1 MMEKKYIVGID
12 EGTTNARAVLYDVK
26 KKTIVKQ
33 ESRNFKQYYPNPGWV
48 EHDAEEIFKCVESCL
63 NAVLDGLKPEEVYG
77 IGITNQR
84 ESVVAWNKKTGK
96 PAYKSIV
103 WQCRRTEKFCENIPN
118 RMKKII
124 KKKTGLIVD
133 AYFSA
138 SKMKWILD
146 NSEKVRALDE
156 EDNLCFGTIDSFLLY
171 RLTGGK
177 TFATDVTNASRT
189 MLFNINTL
197 CWDEELLKY
206 FGIKKQTLPS
216 IVSNSEILGTA
227 KTAIG
232 EIPIASMIGDQQ
244 SALFGQGCFYKGMA
258 KDTFG
263 TGCFLLYNS
272 GEKPIS
278 SKTLLTDIAWK
289 IGDKTTYALEG
300 SVFNAGSAITW
311 LVENMEMISSPKETN
326 DIDKKAPTNLGV
338 YFIPA
343 FTGLGAPHWKGDV
356 RGSITGLTRG
366 TTKYHIV
373 RACLES
379 MVYSSQDILAYM
391 GDISELR
398 CDGGVTNSDFLLQFL
413 SDLSGLKVTRQKSV
427 EATVLGAVYL
437 AGLATGAFK
446 SLEDISKLIKPAK
459 TFMPKESKEKMIECY
474 EGWKNALEHIY

>member
-1 MMEKKYIVGID
+1 MEKKYIVGID

-26 KKTIVKQ
+26 KKEIIKQ
-33 ESRNFKQYYPNPGWV
+33 ESRNFKQFYPNPGWV
-48 EHDAEEIFKCVESCL
+48 EHDAEEIYKAVESCL
-63 NAVLDGLKPEEVYG
+63 NTVLEGLSAEEIYG

-96 PAYKSIV
+96 PAQKSIV
-103 WQCRRTEKFCENIPN
+103 WQCRRTEKYCESLSPKL
-118 RMKKII
+118 KKII
-124 KKKTGLIVD
+124 KRKTGLIVD

-138 SKMKWILD
+138 SKMKWMLE
-146 NSEKVRALDE
+146 NSEKVRTLNSE
-156 EDNLCFGTIDSFLLY
+156 NNLCFGTIDSFLLFK
-171 RLTGGK
+171 LTNGK
-177 TFATDVTNASRT
+177 VFATDVTNASRT

-197 CWDEELLKY
+197 AWDSELLKV
-206 FGIKKQTLPS
+206 FGIKLESLPKV
-216 IVSNSEILGTA
+216 VSNSEILGMA

-244 SALFGQGCFYKGMA
+244 SALFGQGCFYEGMA

-263 TGCFLLYNS
+263 TGCFLLKNF
-272 GEKPIS
+272 GAKPPF
-278 SKTLLTDIAWK
+278 SKNLLTDIAWK
-289 IGDKTTYALEG
+289 IGNNTTYALEG

-311 LVENMEMISSPKETN
+311 LVENIGVISSPKETN

-343 FTGLGAPHWKGDV
+343 FTGLGAPHWRGEV

-366 TTKYHIV
+366 TNKYHIV

-379 MVYSSQDILAYM
+379 MVYSSQDILNEM
-391 GDISELR
+391 GEISELR

-413 SDLSGLKVTRQKSV
+413 ADLSRIKVTRQKSV
-427 EATVLGAVYL
+427 EATVLGAIYL

-446 SLEDISKLIKPAK
+446 NLEEISGLIKPAK
-459 TFMPKESKEKMIECY
+459 TFLPKMHPDRMQEY
-474 EGWKNALEHIY
+474 YDGWKKALEHLY

>member
-1 MMEKKYIVGID
+1 MEKKYIVGID

-26 KKTIVKQ
+26 KKEIIKQ
-33 ESRNFKQYYPNPGWV
+33 ESKNFKQFYPNPGWV
-48 EHDAEEIFKCVESCL
+48 EHDAEEIYKAVESCL
-63 NAVLDGLKPEEVYG
+63 NTVLEGLSAEEIYG

-96 PAYKSIV
+96 PAQKSIV
-103 WQCRRTEKFCENIPN
+103 WQCRRTEKYCESLSPKL
-118 RMKKII
+118 KKII

-138 SKMKWILD
+138 SKMKWMLE
-146 NSEKVRALDE
+146 NSEKVRTLNSE
-156 EDNLCFGTIDSFLLY
+156 NNLCFGTIDSFLLFK
-171 RLTGGK
+171 LTNGK
-177 TFATDVTNASRT
+177 VFATDVTNASRT

-197 CWDEELLKY
+197 SWDSELLKV
-206 FGIKKQTLPS
+206 FGIKLESLPKV
-216 IVSNSEILGTA
+216 VSNSEILGMA

-244 SALFGQGCFYKGMA
+244 SALFGQGCFYEGMA

-263 TGCFLLYNS
+263 TGCFLLKNF
-272 GEKPIS
+272 GAKPPF
-278 SKTLLTDIAWK
+278 SKNLLTDIAWK
-289 IGDKTTYALEG
+289 IGDNTTYALEG

-311 LVENMEMISSPKETN
+311 LVENIGVISSPKETN

-343 FTGLGAPHWKGDV
+343 FTGLGAPHWRGEV

-366 TTKYHIV
+366 TNKYHIV

-379 MVYSSQDILAYM
+379 MVYSSQDILNEM
-391 GDISELR
+391 GEISELR

-413 SDLSGLKVTRQKSV
+413 ADLSRIKVTRQKSV
-427 EATVLGAVYL
+427 EATVLGAIYL

-446 SLEDISKLIKPAK
+446 NLEEISGLIKPAK
-459 TFMPKESKEKMIECY
+459 TFLPKMHPDKMKEY
-474 EGWKNALEHIY
+474 YDGWKKALEHLY

>member
-1 MMEKKYIVGID
+1 MEKKYIVGID

-26 KKTIVKQ
+26 KKEIIKQ
-33 ESRNFKQYYPNPGWV
+33 ESKNFKQFYPNPGWV
-48 EHDAEEIFKCVESCL
+48 EHDAEEIYKAVETCL
-63 NAVLDGLKPEEVYG
+63 NAVLEGLSAEEIYG

-96 PAYKSIV
+96 PAQKSIV
-103 WQCRRTEKFCENIPN
+103 WQCRRTEKYCESLSPKL
-118 RMKKII
+118 KKII
-124 KKKTGLIVD
+124 KRKTGLIVD

-138 SKMKWILD
+138 SKMKWMLE
-146 NSEKVRALDE
+146 NSEKVRTLNSAN
-156 EDNLCFGTIDSFLLY
+156 NLCFGTIDSFLLFK
-171 RLTGGK
+171 LTNGK
-177 TFATDVTNASRT
+177 VFATDVTNASRT

-197 CWDEELLKY
+197 AWDSELLKV
-206 FGIKKQTLPS
+206 FGIKLESLPKV
-216 IVSNSEILGTA
+216 VSNSEILGMA

-244 SALFGQGCFYKGMA
+244 SALFGQGCFYEGMA

-263 TGCFLLYNS
+263 TGCFLLKNF
-272 GEKPIS
+272 GAKPPF
-278 SKTLLTDIAWK
+278 SKNLLTDIAWK
-289 IGDKTTYALEG
+289 IGDNTTYALEG

-311 LVENMEMISSPKETN
+311 LVENIGVISSPKETN

-343 FTGLGAPHWKGDV
+343 FTGLGAPHWRGEV

-366 TTKYHIV
+366 TNKYHIV

-379 MVYSSQDILAYM
+379 MVYSSQDILNEM
-391 GDISELR
+391 GEISELR

-413 SDLSGLKVTRQKSV
+413 ADLSRIKVTRQKSV
-427 EATVLGAVYL
+427 EATVLGAIYL

-446 SLEDISKLIKPAK
+446 NLEEISGLIKPAK
-459 TFMPKESKEKMIECY
+459 TFLPKMHPDRMQEY
-474 EGWKNALEHIY
+474 YDGWKKALEHLY

>member
-1 MMEKKYIVGID
+1 
-12 EGTTNARAVLYDVK
+12 
-26 KKTIVKQ
+26 
-33 ESRNFKQYYPNPGWV
+33 
-48 EHDAEEIFKCVESCL
+48 
-63 NAVLDGLKPEEVYG
+63 
-77 IGITNQR
+77 
-84 ESVVAWNKKTGK
+84 
-96 PAYKSIV
+96 
-103 WQCRRTEKFCENIPN
+103 
-118 RMKKII
+118 
-124 KKKTGLIVD
+124 
-133 AYFSA
+133 
-138 SKMKWILD
+138 
-146 NSEKVRALDE
+146 
-156 EDNLCFGTIDSFLLY
+156 
-171 RLTGGK
+171 
-177 TFATDVTNASRT
+177 

-343 FTGLGAPHWKGDV
+343 FTGLGAPHWNGDV

>member
-1 MMEKKYIVGID
+1 MEKKYIVGID

-26 KKTIVKQ
+26 KKEIIKQ
-33 ESRNFKQYYPNPGWV
+33 ESKNFKQFYPNPGWV
-48 EHDAEEIFKCVESCL
+48 EHDAEEIYKAVETCL
-63 NAVLDGLKPEEVYG
+63 NAVLEGLSAEEIYG

-96 PAYKSIV
+96 PAQKSIV
-103 WQCRRTEKFCENIPN
+103 WQCRRTEKYCESLSPKL
-118 RMKKII
+118 KKII

-138 SKMKWILD
+138 SKMKWMLE
-146 NSEKVRALDE
+146 NSEKVRTLNSE
-156 EDNLCFGTIDSFLLY
+156 NNLCFGTIDSFLLFK
-171 RLTGGK
+171 LTNGK
-177 TFATDVTNASRT
+177 VFATDVTNASRT

-197 CWDEELLKY
+197 SWDSELLKV
-206 FGIKKQTLPS
+206 FGIKLESLPKV
-216 IVSNSEILGTA
+216 VSNSEILGMA

-244 SALFGQGCFYKGMA
+244 SALFGQGCFYEGMA

-263 TGCFLLYNS
+263 TGCFLLKNF
-272 GEKPIS
+272 GAKPPF
-278 SKTLLTDIAWK
+278 SKKLLTDIAWK
-289 IGDKTTYALEG
+289 IGDNTTYALEG

-311 LVENMEMISSPKETN
+311 LVENIGVISSPKETN

-343 FTGLGAPHWKGDV
+343 FTGLGAPHWRGKV

-366 TTKYHIV
+366 TNKYHIV

-379 MVYSSQDILAYM
+379 MVYSSQDILNEM
-391 GDISELR
+391 GEISELR

-413 SDLSGLKVTRQKSV
+413 ADLSRIKVTRQKSV
-427 EATVLGAVYL
+427 EATVLGAIYL

-446 SLEDISKLIKPAK
+446 NLEEISGLIKPAK
-459 TFMPKESKEKMIECY
+459 TFLPKMHPDRMQEY
-474 EGWKNALEHIY
+474 YDGWKKALEHLY

>member
-1 MMEKKYIVGID
+1 MEKKYIVGID

-26 KKTIVKQ
+26 KKEIIKQ
-33 ESRNFKQYYPNPGWV
+33 ESKNFEQFYPNPGWV
-48 EHDAEEIFKCVESCL
+48 EHDAEEIYKAVETCL
-63 NAVLDGLKPEEVYG
+63 NAVLEGLSAEEIYG

-96 PAYKSIV
+96 PAQKSIV
-103 WQCRRTEKFCENIPN
+103 WQCRRTEKYCESLSPKL
-118 RMKKII
+118 KKII
-124 KKKTGLIVD
+124 KRKTGLIVD

-138 SKMKWILD
+138 SKMKWMLE
-146 NSEKVRALDE
+146 NSEKVRTLNSE
-156 EDNLCFGTIDSFLLY
+156 NNLCFGTIDSFLLFK
-171 RLTGGK
+171 LTNGK
-177 TFATDVTNASRT
+177 VFATDVTNASRT

-197 CWDEELLKY
+197 AWDSELLKV
-206 FGIKKQTLPS
+206 FGIKLESLPKV
-216 IVSNSEILGTA
+216 VSNSEILGMA

-244 SALFGQGCFYKGMA
+244 SALFGQGCFYEGMA

-263 TGCFLLYNS
+263 TGCFLLKNF
-272 GEKPIS
+272 GAKPPF
-278 SKTLLTDIAWK
+278 SKNLLTDIAWK
-289 IGDKTTYALEG
+289 IGDNTTYALEG

-311 LVENMEMISSPKETN
+311 LVENIGVISSPKETN

-343 FTGLGAPHWKGDV
+343 FTGLGAPHWRGEV

-366 TTKYHIV
+366 TNKYHIV

-379 MVYSSQDILAYM
+379 MVYSSQDILNEM
-391 GDISELR
+391 GEISELR

-413 SDLSGLKVTRQKSV
+413 ADLSRIKVTRQKSV
-427 EATVLGAVYL
+427 EATVLGAIYL

-446 SLEDISKLIKPAK
+446 NLEEISGLIKPAK
-459 TFMPKESKEKMIECY
+459 TFLPKMHPDRMQEY
-474 EGWKNALEHIY
+474 YDGWKKALEHLY

>member
-1 MMEKKYIVGID
+1 MEKKYIVGID

-26 KKTIVKQ
+26 KKEIIKQ
-33 ESRNFKQYYPNPGWV
+33 ESKNFKQFYPNPGWV
-48 EHDAEEIFKCVESCL
+48 EHDAEEIYKAVESCL
-63 NAVLDGLKPEEVYG
+63 NTVLEGLSAEEIYG

-96 PAYKSIV
+96 PAQKSIV
-103 WQCRRTEKFCENIPN
+103 WQCRRTEKYCESLSPKL
-118 RMKKII
+118 KKII
-124 KKKTGLIVD
+124 KRKTGLIVD

-138 SKMKWILD
+138 SKMKWMLE
-146 NSEKVRALDE
+146 NSEKVRTLNSE
-156 EDNLCFGTIDSFLLY
+156 NNLCFGTIDSFLLFK
-171 RLTGGK
+171 LTNGK
-177 TFATDVTNASRT
+177 VFATDVTNASRT

-197 CWDEELLKY
+197 AWDSELLKV
-206 FGIKKQTLPS
+206 FGIKLESLPKV
-216 IVSNSEILGTA
+216 VSNSEILGMA

-244 SALFGQGCFYKGMA
+244 SALFGQGCFYEGMA

-263 TGCFLLYNS
+263 TGCFLLKNF
-272 GEKPIS
+272 GAKPLF
-278 SKTLLTDIAWK
+278 SKNLLTDIAWK
-289 IGDKTTYALEG
+289 IGDNTTYALEG

-311 LVENMEMISSPKETN
+311 LVENIGVISSPKETN

-343 FTGLGAPHWKGDV
+343 FTGLGAPHWRGEV

-366 TTKYHIV
+366 TNKYHIV

-379 MVYSSQDILAYM
+379 MVYSSQDILNEM
-391 GDISELR
+391 GEISELR

-413 SDLSGLKVTRQKSV
+413 ADLSRIKVTRQKSV
-427 EATVLGAVYL
+427 EATVLGAIYL

-446 SLEDISKLIKPAK
+446 NLEEISGLIKPAK
-459 TFMPKESKEKMIECY
+459 TFLPKMHPDRMQEY
-474 EGWKNALEHIY
+474 YDGWKKALEHLY

>member
-1 MMEKKYIVGID
+1 MEKKYIVGID

-26 KKTIVKQ
+26 KKEIIKQ
-33 ESRNFKQYYPNPGWV
+33 ESKNFEQFYPNPGWV
-48 EHDAEEIFKCVESCL
+48 EHDAEEIYKAVESCL
-63 NAVLDGLKPEEVYG
+63 NAVLEGLSAEEIYG

-96 PAYKSIV
+96 PAQKSIV
-103 WQCRRTEKFCENIPN
+103 WQCRRTEKYCESLSPKL
-118 RMKKII
+118 KKII

-138 SKMKWILD
+138 SKMKWMLE
-146 NSEKVRALDE
+146 NSEKVRTLNSE
-156 EDNLCFGTIDSFLLY
+156 NNLCFGTIDSFLLFK
-171 RLTGGK
+171 LTNGK
-177 TFATDVTNASRT
+177 VFATDVTNASRT
-189 MLFNINTL
+189 MLFNINIL
-197 CWDEELLKY
+197 SWDSELLKV
-206 FGIKKQTLPS
+206 FGIKLESLPKV
-216 IVSNSEILGTA
+216 VSNSEILGMA

-244 SALFGQGCFYKGMA
+244 SALFGQGCFYEGMA

-263 TGCFLLYNS
+263 TGCFLLKNF
-272 GEKPIS
+272 GAKPPF
-278 SKTLLTDIAWK
+278 SKKLLTDIAWK
-289 IGDKTTYALEG
+289 IGDNTTYALEG

-311 LVENMEMISSPKETN
+311 LVENIGVISSPKETN

-343 FTGLGAPHWKGDV
+343 FTGLGAPHWRGEV

-366 TTKYHIV
+366 TNKYHIV

-379 MVYSSQDILAYM
+379 MVYSSQDILNEM
-391 GDISELR
+391 GEISELR

-413 SDLSGLKVTRQKSV
+413 ADLSRIKVTRQKSV
-427 EATVLGAVYL
+427 EATVLGAIYL

-446 SLEDISKLIKPAK
+446 NLEEISGLIKPAK
-459 TFMPKESKEKMIECY
+459 TFLPKMHPDRMQEY
-474 EGWKNALEHIY
+474 YDGWKKALEHLY

>member
-1 MMEKKYIVGID
+1 MEKKYIVGID

-26 KKTIVKQ
+26 KKEIIKQ
-33 ESRNFKQYYPNPGWV
+33 ESKNFKQFYPNPGWV
-48 EHDAEEIFKCVESCL
+48 EHDAEEIYKAVESCL
-63 NAVLDGLKPEEVYG
+63 NAVLEGLSAEEIYG

-96 PAYKSIV
+96 PAQKSIV
-103 WQCRRTEKFCENIPN
+103 WQCRRTEKYCESLSPKL
-118 RMKKII
+118 KKII

-138 SKMKWILD
+138 SKMKWMLE
-146 NSEKVRALDE
+146 NSEKVRTLNSE
-156 EDNLCFGTIDSFLLY
+156 NNLCFGTIDSFLLFK
-171 RLTGGK
+171 LTNGK
-177 TFATDVTNASRT
+177 VFATDVTNASRT

-197 CWDEELLKY
+197 SWDSELLKV
-206 FGIKKQTLPS
+206 FGIKLESLPKV
-216 IVSNSEILGTA
+216 VSNSEILGMA

-244 SALFGQGCFYKGMA
+244 SALFGQGCFYEGMA

-263 TGCFLLYNS
+263 TGCFLLKNF
-272 GEKPIS
+272 GAKPPF
-278 SKTLLTDIAWK
+278 SKKLLTDIAWK
-289 IGDKTTYALEG
+289 IGDNTTYALEG

-311 LVENMEMISSPKETN
+311 LVENIGVISSPKETN

-343 FTGLGAPHWKGDV
+343 FTGLGAPHWRGEV

-366 TTKYHIV
+366 TNKYHIV

-379 MVYSSQDILAYM
+379 MVYSSQDILNEM
-391 GDISELR
+391 GEISELR

-413 SDLSGLKVTRQKSV
+413 ADLSRIKVTRQKSV
-427 EATVLGAVYL
+427 EATVLGAIYL

-446 SLEDISKLIKPAK
+446 NLEEISGLIKPAK
-459 TFMPKESKEKMIECY
+459 TFLPKMHPDRMQEY
-474 EGWKNALEHIY
+474 YDGWKKALEHLY

>member
-1 MMEKKYIVGID
+1 MEKKYIVGID

-26 KKTIVKQ
+26 KKEIIKQ
-33 ESRNFKQYYPNPGWV
+33 ESKNFKQFYPNPGWV
-48 EHDAEEIFKCVESCL
+48 EHDAEEIYKAVESCL
-63 NAVLDGLKPEEVYG
+63 NAVLEGLSAEEIYG

-96 PAYKSIV
+96 PAQKSIV
-103 WQCRRTEKFCENIPN
+103 WQCRRTEKYCESLSPKL
-118 RMKKII
+118 KKII

-138 SKMKWILD
+138 SKMKWILE
-146 NSEKVRALDE
+146 NSEKVRTLNSE
-156 EDNLCFGTIDSFLLY
+156 NNLCFGTIDSFLLFK
-171 RLTGGK
+171 LTNGK
-177 TFATDVTNASRT
+177 VFATDVTNASRT

-197 CWDEELLKY
+197 AWDSELLKV
-206 FGIKKQTLPS
+206 FGIKLESLPKV
-216 IVSNSEILGTA
+216 VSNSEILGMA

-244 SALFGQGCFYKGMA
+244 SALFGQGCFYEGMA

-263 TGCFLLYNS
+263 TGCFLLKNF
-272 GEKPIS
+272 GAKPPF
-278 SKTLLTDIAWK
+278 SKNLLTDIAWK
-289 IGDKTTYALEG
+289 IGDNTTYALEG

-311 LVENMEMISSPKETN
+311 LVENIGVISSPKETN

-343 FTGLGAPHWKGDV
+343 FTGLGAPHWRGEV

-366 TTKYHIV
+366 TNKYHIV

-379 MVYSSQDILAYM
+379 MVYSSQDILNEM
-391 GDISELR
+391 GEISELR

-413 SDLSGLKVTRQKSV
+413 ADLSRIKVTRQKSV
-427 EATVLGAVYL
+427 EATVLGAIYL

-446 SLEDISKLIKPAK
+446 NLEEISGLIKPAK
-459 TFMPKESKEKMIECY
+459 TFLPKMHPDRMQEY
-474 EGWKNALEHIY
+474 YDGWKKALEHLY

>member
-1 MMEKKYIVGID
+1 MEKKYIVGID

-26 KKTIVKQ
+26 KKEIIKQ
-33 ESRNFKQYYPNPGWV
+33 ESKNFKQFYPNPGWV
-48 EHDAEEIFKCVESCL
+48 EHDAEEIYKAVESCL
-63 NAVLDGLKPEEVYG
+63 NTVLEGLSAEEIYG

-96 PAYKSIV
+96 PAQKSIV
-103 WQCRRTEKFCENIPN
+103 WQCRRTEKYCESLSPKL
-118 RMKKII
+118 KKII

-138 SKMKWILD
+138 SKMKWMLE
-146 NSEKVRALDE
+146 NSEKVRTLNSE
-156 EDNLCFGTIDSFLLY
+156 NNLCFGTIDSFLLFK
-171 RLTGGK
+171 LTNGK
-177 TFATDVTNASRT
+177 VFATDVTNASRT

-197 CWDEELLKY
+197 AWDSELLKV
-206 FGIKKQTLPS
+206 FGIKLESLPKV
-216 IVSNSEILGTA
+216 VSNSEILGMA

-244 SALFGQGCFYKGMA
+244 SALFGQGCFYEGMA

-263 TGCFLLYNS
+263 TGCFLLKNF
-272 GEKPIS
+272 GAKPPF
-278 SKTLLTDIAWK
+278 SKNLLTDIAWK
-289 IGDKTTYALEG
+289 IGDNTTYALEG

-311 LVENMEMISSPKETN
+311 LVENIGVISSPKETN

-343 FTGLGAPHWKGDV
+343 FTGLGAPHWRGEV

-366 TTKYHIV
+366 TNKYHIV

-379 MVYSSQDILAYM
+379 MVYSSQDILNEM
-391 GDISELR
+391 GEISELR

-413 SDLSGLKVTRQKSV
+413 ADLSRIKVTRQKSV
-427 EATVLGAVYL
+427 EATVLGAIYL

-446 SLEDISKLIKPAK
+446 NLEEISGLIKPAK
-459 TFMPKESKEKMIECY
+459 TFLPKMHPDRMQEY
-474 EGWKNALEHIY
+474 YDGWKKALEHLY

>member
-1 MMEKKYIVGID
+1 MEKKYIVGID

-26 KKTIVKQ
+26 KKEIIKQ
-33 ESRNFKQYYPNPGWV
+33 ESKNFKQFYPNPGWV
-48 EHDAEEIFKCVESCL
+48 EHDAEEIYKAVESCL
-63 NAVLDGLKPEEVYG
+63 NTVLEGLSAEEIYG

-96 PAYKSIV
+96 PAQKSIV
-103 WQCRRTEKFCENIPN
+103 WQCRRTEKYCESLSPKL
-118 RMKKII
+118 KKII

-138 SKMKWILD
+138 SKMKWMLE
-146 NSEKVRALDE
+146 NSEKVRTLNSE
-156 EDNLCFGTIDSFLLY
+156 NNLCFGTIDSFLLFK
-171 RLTGGK
+171 LTNGK
-177 TFATDVTNASRT
+177 VFATDVTNASRT

-197 CWDEELLKY
+197 SWDSELLKV
-206 FGIKKQTLPS
+206 FGIKLESLPKV
-216 IVSNSEILGTA
+216 VSNSEILGMA

-244 SALFGQGCFYKGMA
+244 SALFGQGCFYEGMA

-263 TGCFLLYNS
+263 TGCFLLKNF
-272 GEKPIS
+272 GAKPPF
-278 SKTLLTDIAWK
+278 SKNLLTDIAWK
-289 IGDKTTYALEG
+289 IGDNTTYALEG

-311 LVENMEMISSPKETN
+311 LVENIGVISSPKETN

-343 FTGLGAPHWKGDV
+343 FTGLGAPHWRGEV

-366 TTKYHIV
+366 TNKYHIV

-379 MVYSSQDILAYM
+379 MVYSSQDILNEM
-391 GDISELR
+391 GEISELR

-413 SDLSGLKVTRQKSV
+413 ADLSRIKVTRQKSV
-427 EATVLGAVYL
+427 EATVLGAIYL

-446 SLEDISKLIKPAK
+446 NLEEISGLIKPAK
-459 TFMPKESKEKMIECY
+459 TFLPKMHPDRMQEY
-474 EGWKNALEHIY
+474 YDGWKKALEHLY

>member
-1 MMEKKYIVGID
+1 MEKKYIVGID

-26 KKTIVKQ
+26 KKEIIKQ
-33 ESRNFKQYYPNPGWV
+33 ESRNFKQFYPNPGWV
-48 EHDAEEIFKCVESCL
+48 EHDAEEIYKAVESCL
-63 NAVLDGLKPEEVYG
+63 NTVLEGLSAEEIYG

-96 PAYKSIV
+96 PAQKSIV
-103 WQCRRTEKFCENIPN
+103 WQCRRTEKFCESLSPKL
-118 RMKKII
+118 KKII

-138 SKMKWILD
+138 SKMKWMLE
-146 NSEKVRALDE
+146 NSEKVRTLNSE
-156 EDNLCFGTIDSFLLY
+156 NNLCFGTIDSFLLFK
-171 RLTGGK
+171 LTNGK
-177 TFATDVTNASRT
+177 VFATDITNASRT

-197 CWDEELLKY
+197 SWDSELLKV
-206 FGIKKQTLPS
+206 FGIKLESLPKV
-216 IVSNSEILGTA
+216 VSNSEILGMA

-244 SALFGQGCFYKGMA
+244 SALFGQGCFNEGMA

-263 TGCFLLYNS
+263 TGCFLLKNF
-272 GEKPIS
+272 GAKPPF
-278 SKTLLTDIAWK
+278 SKKLLTDIAWK
-289 IGDKTTYALEG
+289 IGDNTTYALEG

-311 LVENMEMISSPKETN
+311 LVENIGVISSPKETN

-343 FTGLGAPHWKGDV
+343 FTGLGAPHWRGEV

-366 TTKYHIV
+366 TNKYHIV

-379 MVYSSQDILAYM
+379 MVYSSQDILNEM
-391 GDISELR
+391 GEISELR

-413 SDLSGLKVTRQKSV
+413 ADLSRIKVTRQKSV
-427 EATVLGAVYL
+427 EATVLGAIYL

-446 SLEDISKLIKPAK
+446 NLEEISGLIKPAK
-459 TFMPKESKEKMIECY
+459 TFLPKMHPDRMQEY
-474 EGWKNALEHIY
+474 YDGWKNALEHLY

>member
-1 MMEKKYIVGID
+1 MEKKYIVGID

-26 KKTIVKQ
+26 KKEIIKQ
-33 ESRNFKQYYPNPGWV
+33 ESKNFKQFYPNPGWV
-48 EHDAEEIFKCVESCL
+48 EHDAEEIYKAVETCL
-63 NAVLDGLKPEEVYG
+63 NAVLEGLSAEEIYG

-96 PAYKSIV
+96 PAQKSIV
-103 WQCRRTEKFCENIPN
+103 WQCRRTEKYCESLSPKL
-118 RMKKII
+118 KKII

-138 SKMKWILD
+138 SKMKWMLE
-146 NSEKVRALDE
+146 NSEKVRTLNSE
-156 EDNLCFGTIDSFLLY
+156 NNLCFGTIDSFLLFK
-171 RLTGGK
+171 LTNGK
-177 TFATDVTNASRT
+177 VFATDVTNASRT

-197 CWDEELLKY
+197 AWDSELLKV
-206 FGIKKQTLPS
+206 FGIKLESLPKV
-216 IVSNSEILGTA
+216 VSNSEILGMA

-244 SALFGQGCFYKGMA
+244 SALFGQGCFYEGMA

-263 TGCFLLYNS
+263 TGCFLLKNF
-272 GEKPIS
+272 GAKPPF
-278 SKTLLTDIAWK
+278 SKKLLTDIAWK
-289 IGDKTTYALEG
+289 IGDNTTYALEG

-311 LVENMEMISSPKETN
+311 LVENIGVISSPKETN

-343 FTGLGAPHWKGDV
+343 FTGLGAPHWRGEV

-366 TTKYHIV
+366 TNKYHIV

-379 MVYSSQDILAYM
+379 MVYSSQDILNEM
-391 GDISELR
+391 GEISELR

-413 SDLSGLKVTRQKSV
+413 ADLSRIKVTRQKSV
-427 EATVLGAVYL
+427 EATVLGAIYL

-446 SLEDISKLIKPAK
+446 NLEEISGLIKPAK
-459 TFMPKESKEKMIECY
+459 TFLPKMHPDRMQEY
-474 EGWKNALEHIY
+474 YDGWKKALEHLY

>member
-1 MMEKKYIVGID
+1 MEKKYIVGID

-26 KKTIVKQ
+26 KKEIIKQ
-33 ESRNFKQYYPNPGWV
+33 ESKNFKQFYPNPGWV
-48 EHDAEEIFKCVESCL
+48 EHDAEEIYKAVETCL
-63 NAVLDGLKPEEVYG
+63 NTVLEGLSAEEIYG

-96 PAYKSIV
+96 PAQKSIV
-103 WQCRRTEKFCENIPN
+103 WQCRRTEKYCESLSPKL
-118 RMKKII
+118 KKII

-138 SKMKWILD
+138 SKMKWMLE
-146 NSEKVRALDE
+146 NSEKVRTLNSE
-156 EDNLCFGTIDSFLLY
+156 NNLCFGTIDSFLLFK
-171 RLTGGK
+171 LTNGK
-177 TFATDVTNASRT
+177 VFATDVTNASRT

-197 CWDEELLKY
+197 SWDSELLKV
-206 FGIKKQTLPS
+206 FGIKLESLPKV
-216 IVSNSEILGTA
+216 VSNSEILGMA

-244 SALFGQGCFYKGMA
+244 SALFGQGCFYEGMA

-263 TGCFLLYNS
+263 TGCFLLKNF
-272 GEKPIS
+272 GAKPPF
-278 SKTLLTDIAWK
+278 SKNLLTDIAWK
-289 IGDKTTYALEG
+289 IGDNTTYALEG

-311 LVENMEMISSPKETN
+311 LVENIGVISSPKETN

-343 FTGLGAPHWKGDV
+343 FTGLGAPHWRGEV

-366 TTKYHIV
+366 TNKYHIV

-379 MVYSSQDILAYM
+379 MVYSSQDILNEM
-391 GDISELR
+391 GEISELR

-413 SDLSGLKVTRQKSV
+413 ADLSRIKVTRQKSV
-427 EATVLGAVYL
+427 EATVLGAIYL

-446 SLEDISKLIKPAK
+446 NLEEISGLIKPAK
-459 TFMPKESKEKMIECY
+459 TFLPKMHPDRMQEY
-474 EGWKNALEHIY
+474 YDGWKKALEHLY

>member
-1 MMEKKYIVGID
+1 MEKKYIVGID

-26 KKTIVKQ
+26 KKEIIKQ
-33 ESRNFKQYYPNPGWV
+33 ESKNFEQFYPNPGWV
-48 EHDAEEIFKCVESCL
+48 EHDAEEIYKAVETCL
-63 NAVLDGLKPEEVYG
+63 NAVLEGLSAEEIYG

-96 PAYKSIV
+96 PAQKSIV
-103 WQCRRTEKFCENIPN
+103 WQCRRTEKYCESLSPKL
-118 RMKKII
+118 KKII

-138 SKMKWILD
+138 SKMKWMLE
-146 NSEKVRALDE
+146 NSEKVRTLNSE
-156 EDNLCFGTIDSFLLY
+156 NNLCFGTIDSFLLFK
-171 RLTGGK
+171 LTNGK
-177 TFATDVTNASRT
+177 VFATDVTNASRT

-197 CWDEELLKY
+197 AWDSELLKV
-206 FGIKKQTLPS
+206 FGIKLESLPKV
-216 IVSNSEILGTA
+216 VSNSEILGMA

-244 SALFGQGCFYKGMA
+244 SALFGQGCFYEGMA

-263 TGCFLLYNS
+263 TGCFLLKNF
-272 GEKPIS
+272 GAKPPF
-278 SKTLLTDIAWK
+278 SKKLLTDIAWK
-289 IGDKTTYALEG
+289 IGDNTTYALEG

-311 LVENMEMISSPKETN
+311 LVENIGVISSPKETN

-343 FTGLGAPHWKGDV
+343 FTGLGAPHWRGEV

-366 TTKYHIV
+366 TNKYHIV

-379 MVYSSQDILAYM
+379 MVYSSQDILNEM
-391 GDISELR
+391 GEISELR

-413 SDLSGLKVTRQKSV
+413 ADLSRIKVTRQKSV
-427 EATVLGAVYL
+427 EATVLGAIYL

-446 SLEDISKLIKPAK
+446 NLEEISGLIKPAK
-459 TFMPKESKEKMIECY
+459 TFLPKMHPDRMQEY
-474 EGWKNALEHIY
+474 YDGWKKALEQLY

>member
-1 MMEKKYIVGID
+1 MEKKYIVGID

-26 KKTIVKQ
+26 KKEIIKQ
-33 ESRNFKQYYPNPGWV
+33 ESKNFKQFYPNPGWV
-48 EHDAEEIFKCVESCL
+48 EHDAEEIYKAVETCL
-63 NAVLDGLKPEEVYG
+63 NAVLEGLSAEEIYG

-96 PAYKSIV
+96 PAQKSIV
-103 WQCRRTEKFCENIPN
+103 WQCRRTEKYCESLSPKL
-118 RMKKII
+118 KKII

-138 SKMKWILD
+138 SKMKWILE
-146 NSEKVRALDE
+146 NSEKVRTLNSE
-156 EDNLCFGTIDSFLLY
+156 NNLCFGTIDSFLLFK
-171 RLTGGK
+171 LTNGK
-177 TFATDVTNASRT
+177 VFATDVTNASRT

-197 CWDEELLKY
+197 SWDSELLKV
-206 FGIKKQTLPS
+206 FGIKLESLPKV
-216 IVSNSEILGTA
+216 VSNSEILGMA

-244 SALFGQGCFYKGMA
+244 SALFGQGCFYEGMA

-263 TGCFLLYNS
+263 TGCFLLKNF
-272 GEKPIS
+272 GAKPPF
-278 SKTLLTDIAWK
+278 SKNLLTDIAWK
-289 IGDKTTYALEG
+289 IGDNTTYALEG

-311 LVENMEMISSPKETN
+311 LVENIDVISSPKETN

-343 FTGLGAPHWKGDV
+343 FTGLGAPHWRGEV

-366 TTKYHIV
+366 TNKYHIV

-379 MVYSSQDILAYM
+379 MVYSSQDILNEM
-391 GDISELR
+391 GEISELR

-413 SDLSGLKVTRQKSV
+413 ADLSRIKVTRQKSV
-427 EATVLGAVYL
+427 EATVLGAIYL

-446 SLEDISKLIKPAK
+446 NLEEISGLIKPAK
-459 TFMPKESKEKMIECY
+459 TFLPKMHPDRMQEY
-474 EGWKNALEHIY
+474 YDGWKKALEHLY

>member
-1 MMEKKYIVGID
+1 MEKKYIVGID

-26 KKTIVKQ
+26 KKEIIKQ
-33 ESRNFKQYYPNPGWV
+33 ESKNFKQFYPNPGWV
-48 EHDAEEIFKCVESCL
+48 EHDAEEIYKAVESCL
-63 NAVLDGLKPEEVYG
+63 NTVLEGLSAEEIYG

-96 PAYKSIV
+96 PAQKSIV
-103 WQCRRTEKFCENIPN
+103 WQCRRTEKYCESLSPKL
-118 RMKKII
+118 KKII

-138 SKMKWILD
+138 SKMKWMLE
-146 NSEKVRALDE
+146 NSEKVRTLNSE
-156 EDNLCFGTIDSFLLY
+156 NNLCFGTIDSFLLFK
-171 RLTGGK
+171 LTNGK
-177 TFATDVTNASRT
+177 VFATDVTNASRT

-197 CWDEELLKY
+197 SWDSELLKV
-206 FGIKKQTLPS
+206 FGIKLESLPKV
-216 IVSNSEILGTA
+216 VSNSEILGMA

-244 SALFGQGCFYKGMA
+244 SALFGQGCFYEGMA

-263 TGCFLLYNS
+263 TGCFLLKNF
-272 GEKPIS
+272 GAKPPF
-278 SKTLLTDIAWK
+278 SKKLLTDIAWK
-289 IGDKTTYALEG
+289 IGDNTTYALEG

-311 LVENMEMISSPKETN
+311 LVENIGVISSPKETN

-343 FTGLGAPHWKGDV
+343 FTGLGAPHWRGEV

-366 TTKYHIV
+366 TNKYHIV

-379 MVYSSQDILAYM
+379 MVYSSQDILNEM
-391 GDISELR
+391 GEISELR

-413 SDLSGLKVTRQKSV
+413 ADLSRIKVTRQKSV
-427 EATVLGAVYL
+427 EATVLGAIYL

-446 SLEDISKLIKPAK
+446 NLEEISGLIKPAK
-459 TFMPKESKEKMIECY
+459 TFLPKMHPDRMQEY
-474 EGWKNALEHIY
+474 YDGWKKALEHLY

>member
-1 MMEKKYIVGID
+1 MEKKYIVGID

-26 KKTIVKQ
+26 KKEIIKQ
-33 ESRNFKQYYPNPGWV
+33 ESKNFKQFYPNPGWV
-48 EHDAEEIFKCVESCL
+48 EHDAEEIYKAVETCL
-63 NAVLDGLKPEEVYG
+63 NAVLEGLSAEEIYG

-96 PAYKSIV
+96 PAQKSIV
-103 WQCRRTEKFCENIPN
+103 WQCRRTEKYCESLSPKL
-118 RMKKII
+118 KKII

-138 SKMKWILD
+138 SKMKWMLE
-146 NSEKVRALDE
+146 NSEKVRTLNSDN
-156 EDNLCFGTIDSFLLY
+156 NLCFGTIDSFLLFK
-171 RLTGGK
+171 LTNGK
-177 TFATDVTNASRT
+177 VFATDVTNASRT

-197 CWDEELLKY
+197 AWDSELLKV
-206 FGIKKQTLPS
+206 FGIKLESLPKV
-216 IVSNSEILGTA
+216 VSNSEILGMA

-244 SALFGQGCFYKGMA
+244 SALFGQGCFYEGMA

-263 TGCFLLYNS
+263 TGCFLLKNF
-272 GEKPIS
+272 GAKPPF
-278 SKTLLTDIAWK
+278 SKKLLTDIAWK
-289 IGDKTTYALEG
+289 IGDNTTYALEG

-311 LVENMEMISSPKETN
+311 LVENIGVISSPKETN

-343 FTGLGAPHWKGDV
+343 FTGLGAPHWRGEV

-366 TTKYHIV
+366 TNKYHIV

-379 MVYSSQDILAYM
+379 MVYSSQDILNEM
-391 GDISELR
+391 GEISELR

-413 SDLSGLKVTRQKSV
+413 ADLSRIKVTRQKSV
-427 EATVLGAVYL
+427 EATVLGAIYL

-446 SLEDISKLIKPAK
+446 NLEEISGLIKPAK
-459 TFMPKESKEKMIECY
+459 TFLPKMHPDRMQEY
-474 EGWKNALEHIY
+474 YDGWKKALEHLY

>member
-1 MMEKKYIVGID
+1 MEKKYIVGID

-26 KKTIVKQ
+26 KKEIIKQ
-33 ESRNFKQYYPNPGWV
+33 ESKNFKQFYPNPGWV
-48 EHDAEEIFKCVESCL
+48 EHDAEEIYKAVESCL
-63 NAVLDGLKPEEVYG
+63 NAVLEGLSAEEIYG

-96 PAYKSIV
+96 PAQKSIV
-103 WQCRRTEKFCENIPN
+103 WQCRRTEKYCESLSPKL
-118 RMKKII
+118 KKII
-124 KKKTGLIVD
+124 KRKTGLIVD

-138 SKMKWILD
+138 SKMKWMLE
-146 NSEKVRALDE
+146 NSEKVRTLNSE
-156 EDNLCFGTIDSFLLY
+156 NNLCFGTIDSFLLFK
-171 RLTGGK
+171 LTNGK
-177 TFATDVTNASRT
+177 VFATDVTNASRT

-197 CWDEELLKY
+197 SWDSELLKV
-206 FGIKKQTLPS
+206 FGIKLESLPKV
-216 IVSNSEILGTA
+216 VSNSEILGMA

-244 SALFGQGCFYKGMA
+244 SALFGQGCFYEGMA

-263 TGCFLLYNS
+263 TGCFLLKNF
-272 GEKPIS
+272 GAKPPF
-278 SKTLLTDIAWK
+278 SKNLLTDIAWK
-289 IGDKTTYALEG
+289 IGDNTTYALEG

-311 LVENMEMISSPKETN
+311 LVENIGVISSPKETN

-343 FTGLGAPHWKGDV
+343 FTGLGAPHWRGEV

-366 TTKYHIV
+366 TNKYHIV

-379 MVYSSQDILAYM
+379 MVYSSQDILNEM
-391 GDISELR
+391 GEISELR

-413 SDLSGLKVTRQKSV
+413 ADLSRIKVTRQKSV
-427 EATVLGAVYL
+427 EATVLGAIYL

-446 SLEDISKLIKPAK
+446 NLEEISGLIKPAK
-459 TFMPKESKEKMIECY
+459 TFLPKMHPDRMQEY
-474 EGWKNALEHIY
+474 YDGWKKALEHLY

>member
-1 MMEKKYIVGID
+1 MEKKYIVGID

-26 KKTIVKQ
+26 KKEIIKQ
-33 ESRNFKQYYPNPGWV
+33 ESKNFKQFYPNPGWV
-48 EHDAEEIFKCVESCL
+48 EHDAEEIYKAVESCL
-63 NAVLDGLKPEEVYG
+63 NTVLEGLSAEEIYG

-96 PAYKSIV
+96 PAQKSIV
-103 WQCRRTEKFCENIPN
+103 WQCRRTEKYCESLSPKL
-118 RMKKII
+118 KKII

-138 SKMKWILD
+138 SKMKWMLE
-146 NSEKVRALDE
+146 NSEKVRTLNSE
-156 EDNLCFGTIDSFLLY
+156 NNLCFGTIDSFLLFK
-171 RLTGGK
+171 LTNGK
-177 TFATDVTNASRT
+177 VFATDVTNASRT

-197 CWDEELLKY
+197 SWDSELLKV
-206 FGIKKQTLPS
+206 FGIKLESLPKV
-216 IVSNSEILGTA
+216 VSNSEILGMA

-244 SALFGQGCFYKGMA
+244 SALFGQGCFYEGMA

-263 TGCFLLYNS
+263 TGCFLLKNF
-272 GEKPIS
+272 GAKPPF
-278 SKTLLTDIAWK
+278 SKNLLTDIAWK
-289 IGDKTTYALEG
+289 IGDNTTYALEG

-311 LVENMEMISSPKETN
+311 LVENIGVISSPKETN

-343 FTGLGAPHWKGDV
+343 FTGLGAPHWRGEV
-356 RGSITGLTRG
+356 RGSITGFTRG
-366 TTKYHIV
+366 TNKYHIV

-379 MVYSSQDILAYM
+379 MVYSSQDILNEM
-391 GDISELR
+391 GEISELR

-413 SDLSGLKVTRQKSV
+413 ADLSRIKVTRQKSV
-427 EATVLGAVYL
+427 EATVLGAIYL

-446 SLEDISKLIKPAK
+446 NLEEISGLIKPAK
-459 TFMPKESKEKMIECY
+459 TFLPKMHPDRMQEY
-474 EGWKNALEHIY
+474 YDGWKKALEHLY

>member
-1 MMEKKYIVGID
+1 MEKKYIVGID

-26 KKTIVKQ
+26 KKEIIKQ
-33 ESRNFKQYYPNPGWV
+33 ESKNFKQFYPNPGWV
-48 EHDAEEIFKCVESCL
+48 EHDAEEIYKAVESCL
-63 NAVLDGLKPEEVYG
+63 NTVLEGLSAEEIYG

-96 PAYKSIV
+96 PAQKSIV
-103 WQCRRTEKFCENIPN
+103 WQCRRTEKYCESLSPKL
-118 RMKKII
+118 KKII

-138 SKMKWILD
+138 SKMKWMLE
-146 NSEKVRALDE
+146 NSEKVRTLNSE
-156 EDNLCFGTIDSFLLY
+156 NNLCFGTIDSFLLFK
-171 RLTGGK
+171 LTNGK
-177 TFATDVTNASRT
+177 VFATDVTNASRT

-197 CWDEELLKY
+197 AWDSELLKV
-206 FGIKKQTLPS
+206 FGIKLESLPKV
-216 IVSNSEILGTA
+216 VSNSEILGMA

-244 SALFGQGCFYKGMA
+244 SALFGQGCFYEGMA

-263 TGCFLLYNS
+263 TGCFLLKNF
-272 GEKPIS
+272 GAKPPF
-278 SKTLLTDIAWK
+278 SKKLLTDIAWK
-289 IGDKTTYALEG
+289 IGDNTTYALEG

-311 LVENMEMISSPKETN
+311 LVENIGVISSPKETN

-343 FTGLGAPHWKGDV
+343 FTGLGAPHWRGEV

-366 TTKYHIV
+366 TNKYHIV

-379 MVYSSQDILAYM
+379 MVYSSQDILNEM
-391 GDISELR
+391 GEISELR

-413 SDLSGLKVTRQKSV
+413 ADLSRIKVTRQKSV
-427 EATVLGAVYL
+427 EATVLGAIYL

-446 SLEDISKLIKPAK
+446 NLEEISGLIKPAK
-459 TFMPKESKEKMIECY
+459 TFLPKMHPDRMQEY
-474 EGWKNALEHIY
+474 YDGWKKALEHLY

>member
-1 MMEKKYIVGID
+1 MEKKYIVGID

-26 KKTIVKQ
+26 KKEIIKQ
-33 ESRNFKQYYPNPGWV
+33 ESKNFKQFYPNPGWV
-48 EHDAEEIFKCVESCL
+48 EHDAEEIYKAVETCL
-63 NAVLDGLKPEEVYG
+63 NAVLEGLSAEEIYG

-96 PAYKSIV
+96 PAQKSIV
-103 WQCRRTEKFCENIPN
+103 WQCRRTEKYCESLSPKL
-118 RMKKII
+118 KKII

-138 SKMKWILD
+138 SKMKWMLE
-146 NSEKVRALDE
+146 NSEKVRTLNSE
-156 EDNLCFGTIDSFLLY
+156 NNLCFGTIDSFLLFK
-171 RLTGGK
+171 LTNGK
-177 TFATDVTNASRT
+177 VFATDVTNASRT

-197 CWDEELLKY
+197 SWDSELLKV
-206 FGIKKQTLPS
+206 FGIKLESLPKV
-216 IVSNSEILGTA
+216 VSNSEILGMA

-244 SALFGQGCFYKGMA
+244 SALFGQGCFYEGMA

-263 TGCFLLYNS
+263 TGCFLLKNF
-272 GEKPIS
+272 GAKPPF
-278 SKTLLTDIAWK
+278 SKKLLTDIAWK
-289 IGDKTTYALEG
+289 IGDNTTYALEG

-311 LVENMEMISSPKETN
+311 LVENIGVISSPKETN

-343 FTGLGAPHWKGDV
+343 FTGLGAPHWRGEV

-366 TTKYHIV
+366 TNKYHIV

-379 MVYSSQDILAYM
+379 MVYSSQDILNEM
-391 GDISELR
+391 GEISELR

-413 SDLSGLKVTRQKSV
+413 ADLSRIKVTRQKSV
-427 EATVLGAVYL
+427 EATVLGAIYL

-446 SLEDISKLIKPAK
+446 NLEEISGLIKPAK
-459 TFMPKESKEKMIECY
+459 TFLPKMHPDRMQEY
-474 EGWKNALEHIY
+474 YDGWKKALEHLY

>member
-1 MMEKKYIVGID
+1 MEKKYIVGID

-26 KKTIVKQ
+26 KKEIIKQ
-33 ESRNFKQYYPNPGWV
+33 ESKNFKQFYPNPGWV
-48 EHDAEEIFKCVESCL
+48 EHDAEEIYKAVESCL
-63 NAVLDGLKPEEVYG
+63 NAVLEGLSAEEIYG

-96 PAYKSIV
+96 PAQKSIV
-103 WQCRRTEKFCENIPN
+103 WQCRRTEKYCESLSPKL
-118 RMKKII
+118 KKII

-138 SKMKWILD
+138 SKMKWMLE
-146 NSEKVRALDE
+146 NSEKVRTLNSE
-156 EDNLCFGTIDSFLLY
+156 NNLCFGTIDSFLLFK
-171 RLTGGK
+171 LTNGK
-177 TFATDVTNASRT
+177 VFATDVTNASRT

-197 CWDEELLKY
+197 SWDSELLKV
-206 FGIKKQTLPS
+206 FGIKLESLPKV
-216 IVSNSEILGTA
+216 VSNSEILGMA

-244 SALFGQGCFYKGMA
+244 SALFGQGCFYEGMA

-263 TGCFLLYNS
+263 TGCFLLKNF
-272 GEKPIS
+272 GAKPLF
-278 SKTLLTDIAWK
+278 SKNLLTDIAWK
-289 IGDKTTYALEG
+289 IGDNTTYALEG

-311 LVENMEMISSPKETN
+311 LVENIGVISSPKETN

-343 FTGLGAPHWKGDV
+343 FTGLGAPHWRGEV

-366 TTKYHIV
+366 TNKYHIV

-379 MVYSSQDILAYM
+379 MVYSSQDILNEM
-391 GDISELR
+391 GEISELR

-413 SDLSGLKVTRQKSV
+413 ADLSRIKVTRQKSV
-427 EATVLGAVYL
+427 EATVLGAIYL

-446 SLEDISKLIKPAK
+446 NLEEISGLIKPAK
-459 TFMPKESKEKMIECY
+459 TFLPKMHPDRMQEY
-474 EGWKNALEHIY
+474 YDGWKKALEHLY

>member
-1 MMEKKYIVGID
+1 MEKKYIVGID

-26 KKTIVKQ
+26 KKEIIKQ
-33 ESRNFKQYYPNPGWV
+33 ESRNFKQFYPNPGWV
-48 EHDAEEIFKCVESCL
+48 EHDAEEIYKAVESCL
-63 NAVLDGLKPEEVYG
+63 NAVLEGLSAEEIYG

-96 PAYKSIV
+96 PAQKSIV
-103 WQCRRTEKFCENIPN
+103 WQCRRTEKYCESLSPKL
-118 RMKKII
+118 KKII

-138 SKMKWILD
+138 SKMKWMLE
-146 NSEKVRALDE
+146 NSEKVRTLNSDN
-156 EDNLCFGTIDSFLLY
+156 NLCFGTIDSFLLFK
-171 RLTGGK
+171 LTNGK
-177 TFATDVTNASRT
+177 VFATDVTNASRT

-197 CWDEELLKY
+197 SWDSELLKV
-206 FGIKKQTLPS
+206 FGIKLESLPKV
-216 IVSNSEILGTA
+216 VSNSEILGMA

-244 SALFGQGCFYKGMA
+244 SALFGQGCFYEGMA

-263 TGCFLLYNS
+263 TGCFLLKNF
-272 GEKPIS
+272 GAKPPF
-278 SKTLLTDIAWK
+278 SKNLLTDIAWK
-289 IGDKTTYALEG
+289 IGDNTTYALEG

-311 LVENMEMISSPKETN
+311 LVENIGVISSPKETN

-343 FTGLGAPHWKGDV
+343 FTGLGAPHWRGEV

-366 TTKYHIV
+366 TNKYHIV

-379 MVYSSQDILAYM
+379 MVYSSQDILNEM
-391 GDISELR
+391 GEISELR

-413 SDLSGLKVTRQKSV
+413 ADLSRIKVTRQKSV
-427 EATVLGAVYL
+427 EATVLGAIYL

-446 SLEDISKLIKPAK
+446 NLEEISGLIKPAK
-459 TFMPKESKEKMIECY
+459 TFLPKMHPDRMQEY
-474 EGWKNALEHIY
+474 YDGWKKALEHLY

>member
-1 MMEKKYIVGID
+1 MEKKYIVGID

-26 KKTIVKQ
+26 KKEIIKQ
-33 ESRNFKQYYPNPGWV
+33 ESKNFKQFYPNPGWV
-48 EHDAEEIFKCVESCL
+48 EHDAEEIYKAVESCL
-63 NAVLDGLKPEEVYG
+63 NTELEGLSAEEIYG

-96 PAYKSIV
+96 PAQKSIV
-103 WQCRRTEKFCENIPN
+103 WQCRRTEKYCESLSPKL
-118 RMKKII
+118 KKII

-138 SKMKWILD
+138 SKMKWMLE
-146 NSEKVRALDE
+146 NSEKVRTLNSE
-156 EDNLCFGTIDSFLLY
+156 NNLCFGTIDSFLLFK
-171 RLTGGK
+171 LTNGK
-177 TFATDVTNASRT
+177 VFATDVTNASRT

-197 CWDEELLKY
+197 SWDSELLKV
-206 FGIKKQTLPS
+206 FGIKLESLPKV
-216 IVSNSEILGTA
+216 VSNSEILGMA
-227 KTAIG
+227 KTDIG

-244 SALFGQGCFYKGMA
+244 SALFGQGCFYEGMA

-263 TGCFLLYNS
+263 TGCFLLKNF
-272 GEKPIS
+272 GAKPPF
-278 SKTLLTDIAWK
+278 SKKLLTDIAWK
-289 IGDKTTYALEG
+289 IGDNTTYALEG

-311 LVENMEMISSPKETN
+311 LVENIGVISSPKETN

-343 FTGLGAPHWKGDV
+343 FTGLGAPHWRGEV

-366 TTKYHIV
+366 TNKYHIV

-379 MVYSSQDILAYM
+379 MVYSSQDILNEM
-391 GDISELR
+391 GEISELR

-413 SDLSGLKVTRQKSV
+413 ADLSRIKVTRQKSV
-427 EATVLGAVYL
+427 EATVLGAIYL

-446 SLEDISKLIKPAK
+446 NLEEISRLIKPAK
-459 TFMPKESKEKMIECY
+459 TFLPKMHPDRMQEY
-474 EGWKNALEHIY
+474 YDGWKKALEHLY

>member
-1 MMEKKYIVGID
+1 MEKKYIVGID

-26 KKTIVKQ
+26 KKEIIKQ
-33 ESRNFKQYYPNPGWV
+33 ESKNFKQFYPNPGWV
-48 EHDAEEIFKCVESCL
+48 EHDAEEIYKAVETCL
-63 NAVLDGLKPEEVYG
+63 NAVLEGLSAEEIYG

-96 PAYKSIV
+96 PAQKSIV
-103 WQCRRTEKFCENIPN
+103 WQCRRTEKYCESLSPKL
-118 RMKKII
+118 KKII
-124 KKKTGLIVD
+124 KRKTGLIVD

-138 SKMKWILD
+138 SKMKWMLE
-146 NSEKVRALDE
+146 NSEKVRTLNSE
-156 EDNLCFGTIDSFLLY
+156 NNLCFGTIDSFLLFK
-171 RLTGGK
+171 LTNGK
-177 TFATDVTNASRT
+177 VFATDVTNASRT

-197 CWDEELLKY
+197 AWDSELLKV
-206 FGIKKQTLPS
+206 FGIKLESLPKV
-216 IVSNSEILGTA
+216 VSNSEILGMA

-244 SALFGQGCFYKGMA
+244 SALFGQGCFYEGMA

-263 TGCFLLYNS
+263 TGCFLLKNF
-272 GEKPIS
+272 GAKPPF
-278 SKTLLTDIAWK
+278 SKNLLTDIAWK
-289 IGDKTTYALEG
+289 IGDNTTYALEG

-311 LVENMEMISSPKETN
+311 LVENIGVISSPKETN

-343 FTGLGAPHWKGDV
+343 FTGLGAPHWRGEV

-366 TTKYHIV
+366 TNKYHIV

-379 MVYSSQDILAYM
+379 MVYSSQDILNEM
-391 GDISELR
+391 GEISELR

-413 SDLSGLKVTRQKSV
+413 ADLSRIKVTRQKSV
-427 EATVLGAVYL
+427 EATVLGAIYL

-446 SLEDISKLIKPAK
+446 NLEEISGLIKPAK
-459 TFMPKESKEKMIECY
+459 TFLPKMHPDRMQEY
-474 EGWKNALEHIY
+474 YDGWKKALEHLY

>member
-1 MMEKKYIVGID
+1 MEKKYIVGID

-26 KKTIVKQ
+26 KKEIIKQ
-33 ESRNFKQYYPNPGWV
+33 ESKNFKQFYPNPGWV
-48 EHDAEEIFKCVESCL
+48 EHDAEEIYKAVESCL
-63 NAVLDGLKPEEVYG
+63 NAVLEGLSAEEIYG

-96 PAYKSIV
+96 PAQKSIV
-103 WQCRRTEKFCENIPN
+103 WQCRRTEKYCESLSPKL
-118 RMKKII
+118 KKII
-124 KKKTGLIVD
+124 KRKTGLIVD

-138 SKMKWILD
+138 SKMKWMLE
-146 NSEKVRALDE
+146 NSEKVRTLNSE
-156 EDNLCFGTIDSFLLY
+156 NNLCFGTIDSFLLFK
-171 RLTGGK
+171 LTNGK
-177 TFATDVTNASRT
+177 VFATDVTNASRT

-197 CWDEELLKY
+197 AWDSELLKV
-206 FGIKKQTLPS
+206 FGIKLESLPKV
-216 IVSNSEILGTA
+216 VSNSEILGMA

-244 SALFGQGCFYKGMA
+244 SALFGQGCFYEGMA

-263 TGCFLLYNS
+263 TGCFLLKNF
-272 GEKPIS
+272 GAKPPF
-278 SKTLLTDIAWK
+278 SKKLLTDIAWK
-289 IGDKTTYALEG
+289 IGDNTTYALEG

-311 LVENMEMISSPKETN
+311 LVENIGVISSPKETN

-343 FTGLGAPHWKGDV
+343 FTGLGAPHWRGEV

-366 TTKYHIV
+366 TNKYHIV

-379 MVYSSQDILAYM
+379 MVYSSQDILNEM
-391 GDISELR
+391 GEISELR

-413 SDLSGLKVTRQKSV
+413 ADLSRIKVTRQKSV
-427 EATVLGAVYL
+427 EATVLGAIYL

-446 SLEDISKLIKPAK
+446 NLEEISGLIKPAK
-459 TFMPKESKEKMIECY
+459 TFLPKMHPDRMQEY
-474 EGWKNALEHIY
+474 YDGWKKALEHLY

>member
-1 MMEKKYIVGID
+1 MEKKYIVGID

-26 KKTIVKQ
+26 KKEIIKQ
-33 ESRNFKQYYPNPGWV
+33 ESKNFKQFYPNPGWV
-48 EHDAEEIFKCVESCL
+48 EHDAEEIYKAVETCL
-63 NAVLDGLKPEEVYG
+63 NAVLEGLSAEEIYG

-96 PAYKSIV
+96 PAQKSIV
-103 WQCRRTEKFCENIPN
+103 WQCRRTEKYCESLSPKL
-118 RMKKII
+118 KKII

-138 SKMKWILD
+138 SKMKWILE
-146 NSEKVRALDE
+146 NSEKVRTLNSE
-156 EDNLCFGTIDSFLLY
+156 NNLCFGTIDSFLLFK
-171 RLTGGK
+171 LTNGK
-177 TFATDVTNASRT
+177 VFATDVTNASRT

-197 CWDEELLKY
+197 SWDSELLKV
-206 FGIKKQTLPS
+206 FGIKLESLPKV
-216 IVSNSEILGTA
+216 VSNSEILGMA

-244 SALFGQGCFYKGMA
+244 SALFGQGCFYEGMA

-263 TGCFLLYNS
+263 TGCFLLKNF
-272 GEKPIS
+272 GVKPPF
-278 SKTLLTDIAWK
+278 SKNLLTDIAWK
-289 IGDKTTYALEG
+289 IGDNTTYALEG

-311 LVENMEMISSPKETN
+311 LVENIGVISSPKETN

-343 FTGLGAPHWKGDV
+343 FTGLGAPHWRGEV

-366 TTKYHIV
+366 TNKYHIV

-379 MVYSSQDILAYM
+379 MVYSSQDILNEM
-391 GDISELR
+391 GEISELR

-413 SDLSGLKVTRQKSV
+413 ADLSRIKVTRQKSV
-427 EATVLGAVYL
+427 EATVLGAIYL

-446 SLEDISKLIKPAK
+446 NLEEISGLIKPAK
-459 TFMPKESKEKMIECY
+459 TFLPKMHPDRMQEY
-474 EGWKNALEHIY
+474 YDGWKKALEHLY

>member
-1 MMEKKYIVGID
+1 MEKKYIVGID

-26 KKTIVKQ
+26 KKEIIKQ
-33 ESRNFKQYYPNPGWV
+33 ESKNFKQFYPNPGWV
-48 EHDAEEIFKCVESCL
+48 EHDAEEIYKAVESCL
-63 NAVLDGLKPEEVYG
+63 NTVLEGLSAEEIYG

-96 PAYKSIV
+96 PAQKSIV
-103 WQCRRTEKFCENIPN
+103 WQCRRTEKYCESLSPKL
-118 RMKKII
+118 KKII
-124 KKKTGLIVD
+124 KRKTGLIVD

-138 SKMKWILD
+138 SKMKWMLE
-146 NSEKVRALDE
+146 NSEKVRTLNSE
-156 EDNLCFGTIDSFLLY
+156 NNLCFGTIDSFLLFK
-171 RLTGGK
+171 LTNGK
-177 TFATDVTNASRT
+177 VFATDVTNASRT

-197 CWDEELLKY
+197 SWDSELLKV
-206 FGIKKQTLPS
+206 FGIKLESLPKV
-216 IVSNSEILGTA
+216 VSNSEILGMA

-244 SALFGQGCFYKGMA
+244 SALFGQGCFYEGMA

-263 TGCFLLYNS
+263 TGCFLLKNF
-272 GEKPIS
+272 GAKPPF
-278 SKTLLTDIAWK
+278 SKKLLTDIAWK
-289 IGDKTTYALEG
+289 IGDNTTYALEG

-311 LVENMEMISSPKETN
+311 LVENIGVISSPKETN

-343 FTGLGAPHWKGDV
+343 FTGLGAPHWRGEV

-366 TTKYHIV
+366 TNKYHIV

-379 MVYSSQDILAYM
+379 MVYSSQDILNEM
-391 GDISELR
+391 GEISELR

-413 SDLSGLKVTRQKSV
+413 ADLSRIKVTRQKSV
-427 EATVLGAVYL
+427 EATVLGAIYL

-446 SLEDISKLIKPAK
+446 NLEEISGLIKPAK
-459 TFMPKESKEKMIECY
+459 TFLPKMHPDRMQEY
-474 EGWKNALEHIY
+474 YDGWKKALEHLY

>member
-1 MMEKKYIVGID
+1 MEKKYIVGID

-26 KKTIVKQ
+26 KKEIIKQ
-33 ESRNFKQYYPNPGWV
+33 ESKNFKQFYPNPGWV
-48 EHDAEEIFKCVESCL
+48 EHDAEEIYKAVESCL
-63 NAVLDGLKPEEVYG
+63 NAVLEGLSAEEIYG

-96 PAYKSIV
+96 PAQKSIV
-103 WQCRRTEKFCENIPN
+103 WQCRRTEKYCESLSPKL
-118 RMKKII
+118 KKII

-138 SKMKWILD
+138 SKMKWMLE
-146 NSEKVRALDE
+146 NSEKVRTLNSE
-156 EDNLCFGTIDSFLLY
+156 NNLCFGTIDSFLLFK
-171 RLTGGK
+171 LTNGK
-177 TFATDVTNASRT
+177 VFATDVTNASRT

-197 CWDEELLKY
+197 SWDSELLKV
-206 FGIKKQTLPS
+206 FGIKLESLPKV
-216 IVSNSEILGTA
+216 VSNSEILGMA

-244 SALFGQGCFYKGMA
+244 SALFGQGCFYEGMA

-263 TGCFLLYNS
+263 TGCFLLKNF
-272 GEKPIS
+272 GVKPPF
-278 SKTLLTDIAWK
+278 SKNLLTDIAWK
-289 IGDKTTYALEG
+289 IGDNTTYALEG

-311 LVENMEMISSPKETN
+311 LVENIGVISSPKETN

-343 FTGLGAPHWKGDV
+343 FTGLGAPHWRGEV

-366 TTKYHIV
+366 TNKYHIV

-379 MVYSSQDILAYM
+379 MVYSSQDILNEM
-391 GDISELR
+391 GEISELR

-413 SDLSGLKVTRQKSV
+413 ADLSRIKVTRQKSV
-427 EATVLGAVYL
+427 EATVLGAIYL

-446 SLEDISKLIKPAK
+446 NLEEISGLIKPAK
-459 TFMPKESKEKMIECY
+459 TFLPKMHPDRMQEY
-474 EGWKNALEHIY
+474 YDGWKKALEHLY

>member
-1 MMEKKYIVGID
+1 MEKKYIVGID

-26 KKTIVKQ
+26 KKEIIKQ
-33 ESRNFKQYYPNPGWV
+33 ESKNFKQFYPNPGWV
-48 EHDAEEIFKCVESCL
+48 EHDAEEIYKAVESCL
-63 NAVLDGLKPEEVYG
+63 NAVLEGLSAEEIYG

-96 PAYKSIV
+96 PAQKSIV
-103 WQCRRTEKFCENIPN
+103 WQCRRTEKYCESLSPKL
-118 RMKKII
+118 KKII

-138 SKMKWILD
+138 SKMKWILE
-146 NSEKVRALDE
+146 NSEKVRTLNSE
-156 EDNLCFGTIDSFLLY
+156 NNLCFGTIDSFLLFK
-171 RLTGGK
+171 LTNGK
-177 TFATDVTNASRT
+177 VFATDVTNASRT

-197 CWDEELLKY
+197 AWDSELLKV
-206 FGIKKQTLPS
+206 FGIKLESLPKV
-216 IVSNSEILGTA
+216 VSNSEILGMA

-244 SALFGQGCFYKGMA
+244 SALFGQGCFYEGMA

-263 TGCFLLYNS
+263 TGCFLLKNF
-272 GEKPIS
+272 GAKPPF
-278 SKTLLTDIAWK
+278 SKNLLTYIAWK
-289 IGDKTTYALEG
+289 IGDNTTYALEG

-311 LVENMEMISSPKETN
+311 LVENIGVISSPKETN

-343 FTGLGAPHWKGDV
+343 FTGLGAPHWRGEV

-366 TTKYHIV
+366 TNKYHIV

-379 MVYSSQDILAYM
+379 MVYSSQDILNEM
-391 GDISELR
+391 GEISELR

-413 SDLSGLKVTRQKSV
+413 ADLSRIKVTRQKSV
-427 EATVLGAVYL
+427 EATVLGAIYL

-446 SLEDISKLIKPAK
+446 NLEEISGLIKPAK
-459 TFMPKESKEKMIECY
+459 TFLPKMHPDRMQEY
-474 EGWKNALEHIY
+474 YDGWKKALEHLY

>member
-1 MMEKKYIVGID
+1 MEKKYIVGID

-26 KKTIVKQ
+26 KKEIIKQ
-33 ESRNFKQYYPNPGWV
+33 ESKNFKQFYPNPGWV
-48 EHDAEEIFKCVESCL
+48 EHDAEEIYKAVESCL
-63 NAVLDGLKPEEVYG
+63 NTELEGLSAEEIYG

-96 PAYKSIV
+96 PAQKSIV
-103 WQCRRTEKFCENIPN
+103 WQCRRTEKYCESLSPKL
-118 RMKKII
+118 KKII

-138 SKMKWILD
+138 SKMKWMLE
-146 NSEKVRALDE
+146 NSEKVRTLNSE
-156 EDNLCFGTIDSFLLY
+156 NNLCFGTIDSFLLFK
-171 RLTGGK
+171 LTNGK
-177 TFATDVTNASRT
+177 VFATDVTNASRT

-197 CWDEELLKY
+197 SWDSELLKV
-206 FGIKKQTLPS
+206 FGIKLESLPKV
-216 IVSNSEILGTA
+216 VSNSEILGMA

-244 SALFGQGCFYKGMA
+244 SALFGQGCFYEGMA

-263 TGCFLLYNS
+263 TGCFLLKNF
-272 GEKPIS
+272 GAKPPF
-278 SKTLLTDIAWK
+278 SKKLLTDIAWK
-289 IGDKTTYALEG
+289 IGDNTTYALEG

-311 LVENMEMISSPKETN
+311 LVENIGVISSPKETN

-343 FTGLGAPHWKGDV
+343 FTGLGAPHWRGEV

-366 TTKYHIV
+366 TNKYHIV

-379 MVYSSQDILAYM
+379 MVYSSQDILNEM
-391 GDISELR
+391 GEISELR

-413 SDLSGLKVTRQKSV
+413 ADLSRIKVTRQKSV
-427 EATVLGAVYL
+427 EATVLGAIYL

-446 SLEDISKLIKPAK
+446 NLEEISRLIKPAK
-459 TFMPKESKEKMIECY
+459 TFLPKMHPDRMQEY
-474 EGWKNALEHIY
+474 YDGWKKALEHLY

>member
-1 MMEKKYIVGID
+1 MEKKYIVGID

-26 KKTIVKQ
+26 KKEIIKQ
-33 ESRNFKQYYPNPGWV
+33 ESKNFKQFYPNPGWV
-48 EHDAEEIFKCVESCL
+48 EHDAEEIYKAVESCL
-63 NAVLDGLKPEEVYG
+63 NAVLEGLSAEEIYG

-96 PAYKSIV
+96 PAQKSIV
-103 WQCRRTEKFCENIPN
+103 WQCRRTEKYCESLSPKL
-118 RMKKII
+118 KKII

-138 SKMKWILD
+138 SKMKWMLE
-146 NSEKVRALDE
+146 NSEKVRTLNSE
-156 EDNLCFGTIDSFLLY
+156 NNLCFGTIDSFLLFK
-171 RLTGGK
+171 LTNGK
-177 TFATDVTNASRT
+177 VFATDVTNASRT

-197 CWDEELLKY
+197 AWDSELLKV
-206 FGIKKQTLPS
+206 FGIKLESLPKV
-216 IVSNSEILGTA
+216 VSNSEILGMA

-244 SALFGQGCFYKGMA
+244 SALFGQGCFYEGMA

-263 TGCFLLYNS
+263 TGCFLLKNF
-272 GEKPIS
+272 GAKPPF
-278 SKTLLTDIAWK
+278 SKNLLTDIAWK
-289 IGDKTTYALEG
+289 IGNNTTYALEG

-311 LVENMEMISSPKETN
+311 LVENIGVISSPKETN

-343 FTGLGAPHWKGDV
+343 FTGLGAPHWRGEV

-366 TTKYHIV
+366 TNKYHIV

-379 MVYSSQDILAYM
+379 MVYSSQDILNEM
-391 GDISELR
+391 GEISELR

-413 SDLSGLKVTRQKSV
+413 ADLSRIKVTRQKSV
-427 EATVLGAVYL
+427 EATVLGAIYL

-446 SLEDISKLIKPAK
+446 NLEEISGLIKPAK
-459 TFMPKESKEKMIECY
+459 TFLPKMHPDRMQEY
-474 EGWKNALEHIY
+474 YDGWKKALEHLY